1 MMSSPFRAAAAGL
14 LLGLAACVA
23 ITENPIH
30 LSTDPPGAHVLV
42 DGKDSGFVTP
52 CMLDIERQDTEIAFR
67 LDGYAV
73 DERDLT
79 PDARWTMIFW
89 REMSLIPVVWRC
101 PLWLNRNDVF
111 TPFKLDRSLTPN
123 RIHVRLRRAAD
134 LTAL

>member
-1 MMSSPFRAAAAGL
+1 L
-14 LLGLAACVA
+14 
-23 ITENPIH
+23 IH